1 MPLKRSYCRS
11 KKKKSREH
19 IKLCKYYGFLKKS
32 LKRKSSRKRSSKKK
46 Y

>member
-1 MPLKRSYCRS
+1 MPLKRRYCRS
-11 KKKKSREH
+11 KKRKSREH

-32 LKRKSSRKRSSKKK
+32 IKRKLNKK